1 MSVRCSRRRYLA
13 RLSRM
18 DQPAAEIFILAKL
31 RQGLPKERTYHSFS
45 HTLDVYRTVVA
56 IAMEEGVEGEDL
68 DLLRTAALYH
78 DSGFLVQDHDHEEAS
93 CALARESL
101 PQFGYAVAQIDR
113 VCRMIMATKIPQQ
126 PHDLLSR
133 ILCDA
138 DLDYLGRADFFRIG
152 STLFSEFKHYGVVNN
167 ERAWNELQV
176 RFLEKHKYFTDTSR
190 AMREP
195 VKMRHLREVK
205 DWLVNNP

>member
-1 MSVRCSRRRYLA
+1 
-13 RLSRM
+13 M
-18 DQPAAEIFILAKL
+18 DQPGAEIYILSKL

-56 IAMEEGVEGEDL
+56 IAAEEGVEGEDL

-78 DSGFLVQDHDHEEAS
+78 DSGFLVQDLEHEEAS
-93 CALARESL
+93 CKLAREAL
-101 PQFGYAVAQIDR
+101 PQFGYTHEQIER
-113 VCRMIMATKIPQQ
+113 VCVLIMATKIPQQ
-126 PHDLLSR
+126 PQDLLGR

-152 STLFSEFKHYGVVNN
+152 STLYKEFKHYGVLDN
-167 ERAWNELQV
+167 ERDWNELQV

-190 AMREP
+190 TMREP
-195 VKMRHLREVK
+195 VKLAHIQQVK
-205 DWLVNNP
+205 DWLEQNAGN

>member
-1 MSVRCSRRRYLA
+1 
-13 RLSRM
+13 M
-18 DQPAAEIFILAKL
+18 DQPGAEIYILGKL

-56 IAMEEGVEGEDL
+56 IATEEGVEGEDL

-78 DSGFLVQDHDHEEAS
+78 DSGFLVQDQDHEVAS
-93 CALARESL
+93 CALAREAL
-101 PQFGYAVAQIDR
+101 PQFGYTPEQIER
-113 VCRMIMATKIPQQ
+113 VCVMIMATKIPQQ
-126 PHDLLSR
+126 PQDLLGR

-152 STLFSEFKHYGVVNN
+152 STLFSEFKHYGVLDN
-167 ERAWNELQV
+167 ERDWNELQV

-195 VKMRHLREVK
+195 VKLAHIQQVK
-205 DWLVNNP
+205 DWLKQNASS